1 MISQHHLLLICG
13 FLTAPDVTSF
23 SIPAAQHLLSIRS
36 KETISTVLF
45 ASATESYLDSLN
57 AIVEKQSGGFLTNDY
72 LNGLSPAVDAS
83 SSSVSPEEYLINLP
97 SQLAEA
103 AKATGSN
110 LDLGG
115 LYLADSEIADASA
128 SASSSLALDSSASLA
143 LDSSASLTMD
153 SSASLAM
160 DSSASLALDSNTASS
175 IGEGLTNSL
184 TTNAA
189 DSLSSQLSGL
199 SYGSFVDEKITNG
212 AGQADIFS
220 DLAASSSASLNAAT
234 SEITEKVGAQA
245 NKLLGSVRAS
255 VEASIDEVGGVFKAV
270 PKVVEA
276 GTTSIANVVV
286 EKGTA
291 SANAVTA
298 SLEAE
303 KSAIIQTTTAT
314 AESVG
319 KETIS
324 DLADGIMYGLKT
336 IGAFLSQVLD
346 AILKELAGTT
356 MGELIQIAQQSVDTA
371 ISGAVNS
378 VTTTLNDF
386 GNMTMTQLVQA
397 FIAMLVTVSKFL
409 FTVLNEVV
417 KLVSGKEASEWALAA
432 SGTINQKTGE
442 LTAQAASTATDLTH
456 KSLAELSTN
465 VGAFSQDIGKQVVAS
480 VGVLG
485 DAVVTQVGSDGVSMA
500 SSTIDSVSA
509 AVQMSQLL

>member
-1 MISQHHLLLICG
+1 MISQHQLLLICG
-13 FLTAPDVTSF
+13 FLTAPDVTPF
-23 SIPAAQHLLSIRS
+23 SIPTAQHLLSIRS
-36 KETISTVLF
+36 KETTSTVLF

-72 LNGLSPAVDAS
+72 LNGLSPSVDGS
-83 SSSVSPEEYLINLP
+83 SSSVSPEEYLTNLP

-110 LDLGG
+110 LDFGG
-115 LYLADSEIADASA
+115 LYLADSEILDASA
-128 SASSSLALDSSASLA
+128 SASASLA
-143 LDSSASLTMD
+143 LDSSTSLVLD
-153 SSASLAM
+153 SSISP
-160 DSSASLALDSNTASS
+160 ALDSNTASS

-184 TTNAA
+184 TTSAA

-199 SYGSFVDEKITNG
+199 SYGSFVDEKITTG
-212 AGQADIFS
+212 AGQADTSILS

-245 NKLLGSVRAS
+245 NKLLGSVSAS
-255 VEASIDEVGGVFKAV
+255 VESSIDEVGVVFKAV

-303 KSAIIQTTTAT
+303 KNVIIQSTTAT

-324 DLADGIMYGLKT
+324 DLVDGIIYGLKT

-346 AILKELAGTT
+346 TILKELAGTT

-378 VTTTLNDF
+378 VTSTLNDF
-386 GNMTMTQLVQA
+386 GNMTMAQLVQA
-397 FIAMLVTVSKFL
+397 FIAMLVAVSKFL
-409 FTVLNEVV
+409 FSVLNEVV
-417 KLVSGKEASEWALAA
+417 KLVSGREASEWALAA
-432 SGTINQKTGE
+432 SGTINQKASE
-442 LTAQAASTATDLTH
+442 LTAQAASTTADLTH
-456 KSLAELSTN
+456 TSLAELGTN